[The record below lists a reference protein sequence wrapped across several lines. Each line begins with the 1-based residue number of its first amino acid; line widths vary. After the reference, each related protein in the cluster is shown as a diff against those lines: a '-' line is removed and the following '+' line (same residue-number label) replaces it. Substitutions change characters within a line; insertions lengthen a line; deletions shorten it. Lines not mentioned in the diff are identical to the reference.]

1 MIPVAKN
8 SGLFEPDLMIRFPSK
23 SAARTFPDWVA
34 KHVGLEHVLGVAGF
48 LSPDFFE
55 LGKYLFFDRSLEE
68 DRDLSRPFSTPFG
81 DDQATIERYYNIV
94 HIGDFFIVV
103 FDEASEQDEAIAG
116 FGRVLQEFWGRTL
129 RDRFPDRC
137 YHFKSS
143 DDLYDEDEPCVTFWR
158 CEIDRSH
165 RSCIG
170 CERNA
175 GDYPKSTVE
184 AGIGQTMVRKD
195 CLSSHALRGEA
206 ANTQRNVTAIRQIS
220 ESAGLLDRDLLLK
233 FSTMPYAGTFS
244 TWVGNCVRLWEVLGI
259 AGFLSPDFFE
269 VGEYLFW
276 DLDVAERIAQTDPRV
291 LPFGDDPC
299 AFERHFNTINLARFF
314 LTSGGKAVEQDELI
328 HAFGRVLR
336 HFWGLALRDRFPE
349 RRYEFEIA
357 HGLRGEEGLCFT
369 FWRVRD

>member
-1 MIPVAKN
+1 MKRPRASRGVFDPAVMHRY
-8 SGLFEPDLMIRFPSK
+8 PRRCV
-23 SAARTFPDWVA
+23 ARTLPDWVA
-34 KHVGLEHVLGVAGF
+34 NHVGIEKVLGAAG
-48 LSPDFFE
+48 LLWPDFFE
-55 LGKYLFFDRSLEE
+55 VDEYVFWRRGLVEALNQGGRLCTYYGSD
-68 DRDLSRPFSTPFG
+68 P
-81 DDQATIERYYNIV
+81 ATVERYHNMI
-94 HIGDFFIVV
+94 HIGDFFMNVM
-103 FDEASEQDEAIAG
+103 DEASDREESLFA
-116 FGRVLQEFWGRTL
+116 FGQVLREFWGRAL
-129 RDRFPDRC
+129 RDRFPDRH
-137 YHFKSS
+137 YHFETV
-143 DDLYDEDEPCVTFWR
+143 DGLYDEDDPCVTFWR